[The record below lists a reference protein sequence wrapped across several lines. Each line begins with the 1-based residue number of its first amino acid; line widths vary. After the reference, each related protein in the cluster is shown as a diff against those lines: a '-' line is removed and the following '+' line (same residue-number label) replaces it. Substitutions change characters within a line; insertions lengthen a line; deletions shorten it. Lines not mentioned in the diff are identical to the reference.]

1 MLSVEELRQRKHQLE
16 LAIAELIQV
25 FERETCVEVEDLLTL
40 ERRFDARNATDTHAA
55 YIKVETQLN
64 M

>member
-25 FERETCVEVEDLLTL
+25 FERETCVEVEDLITL
-40 ERRFDARNATDTHAA
+40 
-55 YIKVETQLN
+55 
-64 M
+64 

>member
-16 LAIAELIQV
+16 LAIAQLIQV
-25 FERETCVEVEDLLTL
+25 FEHETAVELEDVLTL
-40 ERRFDARNATDTHAA
+40 ERCAAAPEQATA
-55 YIKVETQLN
+55 YIKVETHLN